1 MASYLRPQG
10 PLERLAAEC
19 RNVGFAVGSCD
30 TGSHHPG
37 TPLNTLMLANL
48 GSSGFPKYLLP
59 AGACEH
65 LSWNIFSC
73 WKLSDH
79 SCWIILNGLKPR
91 KAHAQFIIR
100 PSLGFEAWKT
110 SSTGLRKKIAE
121 NCLQQHEKNGV
132 TGF

>member
-1 MASYLRPQG
+1 M
-10 PLERLAAEC
+10 
-19 RNVGFAVGSCD
+19 VGFAVGSSD
-30 TGSHHPG
+30 TGSHHPR
-37 TPLNTLMLANL
+37 TPLNTLMLASL

-65 LSWNIFSC
+65 LSWKIFSC

-79 SCWIILNGLKPR
+79 SCQIILNELEPR

-100 PSLGFEAWKT
+100 PSLGVEAWKI

-121 NCLQQHEKNGV
+121 NCLQEHGKNGV
-132 TGF
+132 TEF